1 MRVSLEPNASSAT
14 HGLTPSNSYLF
25 AWHNCC
31 VERSATNRV
40 DASIELFRNG
50 AVAITM
56 TPTNGLPTTIYQLPT
71 LPDGCVGIGQDED
84 WVRGN
89 FGDEATN
96 ILAVGYAA
104 WLDAWVGVN
113 EPNERCQCAVTV
125 SALPE
130 DGSPCY
136 LACGPCWVN
145 VPEPGVYRFPLEV
158 FTTYHIRTYPT
169 AVPLEFEFDDGYR
182 GNGTSFHV
190 VDGEHPVL
198 EPPRRLMLAAP
209 PPPSSDYWKTIVPDL
224 VVDPT
229 HIPLDQVENTPLRV
243 WCNLRDFTLAT
254 IESAAY
260 ICYHVVSRDEAAL
273 DRADAAMECYA
284 CVQANNAYLRG
295 EFWIDPA
302 AVTNDPHSVTNRTDA
317 WIFSG
322 EPRHTE
328 VRDDNRMIRYATAV
342 SGGDASDI
350 SWSLNLAEGQ
360 SVYVAV
366 FMATTEPYASI
377 VYDDTVSWSVQS
389 NGGGGLSGD
398 TSVFA
403 EQTNLAAAMSLSHHL
418 YNIEYGPLFL
428 AGSRFNPPADDI
440 LRLSIHVTATDTV
453 DHLRETCVQVIV
465 YPIDENGQIAGQPDW
480 ISFE

>member
-1 MRVSLEPNASSAT
+1 MRVSLEPNASSVT

-31 VERSATNRV
+31 VERCATNRI
-40 DASIELFRNG
+40 DASIELFRSGEVVTTFNG
-50 AVAITM
+50 VVGRVAPRPPEGWI
-56 TPTNGLPTTIYQLPT
+56 GR
-71 LPDGCVGIGQDED
+71 GQDED

-104 WLDAWVGVN
+104 WLDEWVGVN

-136 LACGPCWVN
+136 LACGSYQVN
-145 VPEPGVYRFPLEV
+145 VTEPGVYRFPLEV
-158 FTTYHIRTYPT
+158 STTYHIRTYPT

-224 VVDPT
+224 VVDPK

-243 WCNLRDFTLAT
+243 WCNLRDFALVS

-260 ICYHVVSRDEAAL
+260 LCYYVVSRDEAAL

-302 AVTNDPHSVTNRTDA
+302 AVTNGPHSLTNRTDA

-342 SGGDASDI
+342 SGGDASDV
-350 SWSLNLAEGQ
+350 SWSLNLAEVQ

-366 FMATTEPYASI
+366 FMATSEPGG
-377 VYDDTVSWSVQS
+377 VPPYDDSVSWSVTS
-389 NGGGGLSGD
+389 NGNGGLNGQ

-403 EQTNLAAAMSLSHHL
+403 ERERIAAANSITHHL
-418 YNIEYGPLFL
+418 YEIDYDPLL
-428 AGSRFNPPADDI
+428 LSGCRFDPPDDDI
-440 LRLSIHVTATDTV
+440 LRLTIHVTATNAIDQ
-453 DHLRETCVQVIV
+453 LRETCVQVIV
-465 YPIDENGQIAGQPDW
+465 FPIDENGQVVGKPDW
-480 ISFE
+480 VSFE